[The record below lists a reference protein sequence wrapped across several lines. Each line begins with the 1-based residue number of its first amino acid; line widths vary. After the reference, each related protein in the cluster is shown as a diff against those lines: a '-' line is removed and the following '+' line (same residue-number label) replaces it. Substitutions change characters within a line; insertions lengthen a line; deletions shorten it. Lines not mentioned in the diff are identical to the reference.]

1 MSFHYGREK
10 CKFEKEWARLEAE
23 YSAAG
28 MDPVAI
34 LAMKAY
40 DWKWFCSQRVYYDH
54 IQKLPAEHLL
64 DEDERS
70 VLFRKFDTLST
81 QPTDVSNGRSRYG
94 WITYME
100 DPGLSSRLQALSP
113 GDLELL
119 TLLVIDGYRQA
130 DIARI
135 KGCSRNVIYKK
146 LKKIKKILKKG

>member
-1 MSFHYGREK
+1 MAFSFDLGLAISAERYG
-10 CKFEKEWARLEAE
+10 AI
-23 YSAAG
+23 SAG
-28 MDPVAI
+28 P
-34 LAMKAY
+34 
-40 DWKWFCSQRVYYDH
+40 
-54 IQKLPAEHLL
+54 EH
-64 DEDERS
+64 
-70 VLFRKFDTLST
+70 RKFDTLST